1 MSSLYLDV
9 LPLALGAAISPA
21 VLTLE
26 LLILSG
32 KVQPKLRAWL
42 YLLGAVVV
50 LVAFSILALTVLR
63 NVSEATGGPPNPWSI
78 ATKAVIAL
86 GLIALGLRQLHPRKT
101 LGEAHQSRVKERLQ
115 SAKAPVFV
123 VVGMVAMLSN
133 FSTLVL
139 YIPAM
144 HVINLSDDGDT
155 TKVTAGIML
164 LLITITPILLPV
176 LSITVVGH
184 RSDAMLVRVN
194 GYATRYSRQI
204 NAGICFLFAAL
215 LGYSAV
221 KDPLSQGRPR
231 RTASWCLPA

>member
-1 MSSLYLDV
+1 MSSLYVEV
-9 LPLALGAAISPA
+9 LPLALGAAISPG

-42 YLLGAVVV
+42 YLAGAVVI
-50 LVAFSILALTVLR
+50 LVAFSFLALTVLR
-63 NVSEATGGPPNPWSI
+63 NASDATGGPPNPWSI
-78 ATKAVIAL
+78 TTKAVLAL
-86 GLIALGLRQLHPRKT
+86 GLLALGLRQLHPKKT
-101 LGEAHQSRVKERLQ
+101 LGEVHQSRVKERLQ

-123 VVGMVAMLSN
+123 LVGMVAMLSN

-144 HVINLSDDGDT
+144 HVINLSEDDVP
-155 TKVTAGIML
+155 TKITAGIML

-176 LSITVVGH
+176 LSVSVVGH
-184 RSDAMLVRVN
+184 RSDALLARVN

-204 NAGICFLFAAL
+204 NAGICFVFAVL
-215 LGYSAV
+215 VGYSAV
-221 KDPLSQGRPR
+221 KDLLG
-231 RTASWCLPA
+231 